1 MPIFEYKCRKCG
13 HTMEFLD
20 KNARARKHLCK
31 ACNSSDLQRLFSSF
45 SVGQASDSSP
55 RGNDDSCPTG
65 TCPLS

>member
-13 HTMEFLD
+13 HMTEFLE
-20 KNARARKHLCK
+20 RSGSICKHVCERCK
-31 ACNSSDLQRLFSSF
+31 SSDLQKLFSAF
-45 SVGQASDSSP
+45 SVGQASNSSP